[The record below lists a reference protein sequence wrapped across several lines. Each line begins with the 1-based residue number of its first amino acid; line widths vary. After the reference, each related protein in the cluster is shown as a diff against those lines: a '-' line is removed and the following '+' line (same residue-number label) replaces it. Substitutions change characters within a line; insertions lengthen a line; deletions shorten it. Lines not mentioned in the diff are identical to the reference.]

1 MGDILTV
8 PLQFFKNTYINDNIN
23 LLSSDYFN
31 LQLTGWL
38 PVQREV
44 KIEWDFES
52 TPLEIKTD
60 SVLGSGDR
68 VHVKFHPADGHNAG
82 DLQIYFTSHPQYNLG
97 WCSTSNTNFPV
108 TPPSL
113 TDKVWRISRTAG
125 VRVVIHCNEVEV
137 LNKLLSSC
145 THSERR
151 SIWNQDVAS
160 IEFYYSER
168 ASDYYRPQPGD

>member
-1 MGDILTV
+1 M
-8 PLQFFKNTYINDNIN
+8 
-23 LLSSDYFN
+23 
-31 LQLTGWL
+31 
-38 PVQREV
+38 QREV
-44 KIEWDFES
+44 KIEWDFDS

-60 SVLGSGDR
+60 SVLGSDET
-68 VHVKFHPADGHNAG
+68 VHLKFHPAVGHNAG
-82 DLQIYFTSHPQYNLG
+82 DLNIYFTSPPQYNLG
-97 WCSTSNTNFPV
+97 WCTLTKTNFPV
-108 TPPSL
+108 TPTSA

-137 LNKLLSSC
+137 LNTLLSSC
-145 THSERR
+145 THGEWR